1 MVRRLRQ
8 KLFVKLARIS
18 AGRMGAASD
27 FKPSYSPKVHR
38 KERIIHF
45 LYSSFFMVA
54 VSRWAALKLKLAFE
68 FRTGDV
74 WQN

>member
-8 KLFVKLARIS
+8 KQFVKLARIS

-38 KERIIHF
+38 KERIIHS

-54 VSRWAALKLKLAFE
+54 VS
-68 FRTGDV
+68 
-74 WQN
+74 